1 MTFTPQVLTS
11 MDNQNSIT
19 TSIGSNSTYN
29 GTGKDTTGFN
39 TIILSVKSTYDS
51 APSGIQVQF
60 SDDNIT
66 WNTFYT
72 DTYFSTSYFV
82 KNYLIV
88 KKYYRITYTNS
99 SSGSANISITSR
111 LSTDFDSS
119 NTQNNSITVF
129 DNQVENTLDA
139 FGKLRVTNPQTLL
152 DIRFPGQSTGATGFL
167 SNNLQISA
175 GITGAGYTGTYSNS
189 KLVIGASGSGY
200 YISQSRNY
208 CVYQPGKSLLILA
221 SGVLYPGNTGYTSRI
236 GYFDYETPLTNP
248 PVVRNGLYFE
258 HSNGVYSVNIK
269 NNVTEQIIQSN
280 WNIDSMGGTGPS
292 SLNLDFSKT
301 QLFVIDAEWLGVG
314 RIRFGFYAYGRIQ
327 YCHQVT
333 NINFLTQP
341 YTNSINLPIN
351 YSIFSTDSGLA
362 GCTGFTQIC
371 STVISEGGY
380 NPAGRPFSAS
390 SGSTALSNLA
400 PVNGECILLAM
411 RGGSSNYYHQVIL
424 PTSLSAISGSNT
436 DLVLYKLRLYR
447 DGVTFTNS
455 PTTWQDVDSNYS
467 IAQYMTFTS
476 NTSSIVNTSSSILVD
491 QGYFFGRGVNSF
503 NSLQDIF
510 NTTVQQLTSNV
521 NNVADVLVLTCQKIN
536 SGQTELYGTFS
547 WQEIY

>member
-19 TSIGSNSTYN
+19 TLIGSNSTYN

-167 SNNLQISA
+167 SNNLEISA
-175 GITGAGYTGTYSNS
+175 GFTGAGYTGTYSNS
-189 KLVIGASGSGY
+189 KLVMGASGSGY

-351 YSIFSTDSGLA
+351 YSIFSTDSGLS

-380 NPAGRPFSAS
+380 NPAGRPFTAS
-390 SGSTALSNLA
+390 SDSTALSGLTQA
-400 PVNGECILLAM
+400 DGESVLLAM

-424 PTSLSAISGSNT
+424 PTSLSAISSSNT

-447 DGVTFTNS
+447 DGLNFTS
-455 PTTWQDVDSNYS
+455 IAPTWQNVDSNYS
-467 IAQYMTFTS
+467 VSQYVTFTS
-476 NTSSIVNTSSSILVD
+476 PTPIANTSGSIIVD

-536 SGQTELYGTFS
+536 TGSTDLYGTFT